1 MEECLCR
8 LRQETRKQK
17 NLQER
22 AGTQKT
28 KRHQHRYCEPLE
40 IFCEKCPMKK

>member
-1 MEECLCR
+1 MPFKAGDPKTKELA
-8 LRQETRKQK
+8 RKGGARKKQ
-17 NLQER
+17 
-22 AGTQKT
+22 

>member
-1 MEECLCR
+1 MPFKAGDPKTKELA
-8 LRQETRKQK
+8 RKGG
-17 NLQER
+17 R
-22 AGTQKT
+22 AKT